1 MNYLF
6 FSPIC
11 RLSGLSPFMGETDRE
26 TLKNVA
32 RAEWDFDEEAFE
44 DISDEGL
51 DWIERILIREK
62 E

>member
-1 MNYLF
+1 
-6 FSPIC
+6 
-11 RLSGLSPFMGETDRE
+11 MGETDRE

-62 E
+62 EWVPLYM